1 MVPNMLSKEELE
13 NLDSTL
19 LSEEPIKKFGCVIV
33 GDNFS
38 KTFTPP
44 LVDDPWVGQKL
55 CGLPLIDFILI
66 SLARTPVTN
75 VVVMSSNFPEKWKEY
90 YSKKYYNHFWKIN
103 FVEQKTAN
111 CVGDILREVRQRNL
125 LYMDFILIPNILTLI
140 SGDFKKEINEFEEG
154 RVKNQ
159 NHLITCLYVPSH
171 DSQNLFVIN
180 SENAKVVNFNND
192 MKAGKSKIKKN
203 AFTENLQY
211 CSNLKPLPLWIC
223 GKEVFDVFGE
233 NFDLTDIEDV
243 MRHMLA
249 NEEVMCAYTCMRQVS
264 GSSYAAEAND
274 FIEWI
279 GLQSKFLR
287 SCFYPL
293 KPIQVAVDNNTNVN
307 LLQLYHSVYIGHDRK
322 DLNFRSKGVT
332 TSNSRRSYIG
342 WVPNKSADL
351 QLEIIDSS
359 IAGAI
364 NLIKGSS
371 FKYCMIGKKFSSESL
386 LNLERCIFGDNVKI
400 GKNCIIGKEVFIGND
415 VVIPDNQSIP
425 DNAMIF
431 SKLVENDD
439 NRFTSQKNGNYYIWK
454 TVRDVHLWKKNK
466 EYFNFKCIGRDIFG
480 DDEEIK
486 NSDDEINNTDHIGD
500 SSIKTEQNCLETFAG
515 EVKDSMLA
523 TLQSSDPFDRG
534 NISSLILEINSSKM
548 VHNVHMDGVCLTVMT
563 TLLQIEE
570 NITWKR
576 LNDLLNGWK
585 PIIKNYFND
594 NHSIKLILVAIEDIV
609 KNNDALSKLMVKV
622 IHMFYNEDIL
632 SEMVIIE
639 WYEKLAEDHKLKVD
653 AKVLYDWL
661 CQDTEEE
668 DDSDDEN

>member
-19 LSEEPIKKFGCVIV
+19 LSEEPVKKFGCVIV

-44 LVDDPWVGQKL
+44 LLDDPWVGQKL

-75 VVVMSSNFPEKWKEY
+75 VVVMSSNFPNKWKEY

-125 LYMDFILIPNILTLI
+125 LNMDFILIPNILTLI
-140 SGDFKKEINEFEEG
+140 SGDFKKEISEFEEG
-154 RVKNQ
+154 RIKNH
-159 NHLITCLYVPSH
+159 NHLITCLYVQSH

-180 SENAKVVNFNND
+180 SENAKIVNFHTD
-192 MKAGKSKIKKN
+192 VKSRKTKIKKN

-243 MRHMLA
+243 MRHILA
-249 NEEVMCAYTCMRQVS
+249 NEEVMCVYTCMRQVS
-264 GSSYAAEAND
+264 GNSYAAEAND

-293 KPIQVAVDNNTNVN
+293 KPIQVAVDNNPNVN
-307 LLQLYHSVYIGHDRK
+307 LLQLYHSVYIGHNRK

-359 IAGAI
+359 IAGAV
-364 NLIKGSS
+364 NLVKGSS
-371 FKYCMIGKKFSSESL
+371 FKHC
-386 LNLERCIFGDNVKI
+386 
-400 GKNCIIGKEVFIGND
+400 KNCKIGKEVFIGND
-415 VVIPDNQSIP
+415 VTIPDNQEIH

-431 SKLVENDD
+431 SKPVEHDD
-439 NRFTSQKNGNYYIWK
+439 NRFISTKNGNYYIWK
-454 TVRDVHLWKKNK
+454 TTKDVHLWQKNK
-466 EYFNFKCIGRDIFG
+466 EAFNFKCIVKDIFTNF
-480 DDEEIK
+480 DENK
-486 NSDDEINNTDHIGD
+486 NSDDEVDNTDHIGD
-500 SSIKTEQNCLETFAG
+500 SSIKTEQNCLETFAI

-523 TLQSSDPFDRG
+523 TLQSSNPFDKG

-570 NITWKR
+570 NMTWKR
-576 LNDLLNGWK
+576 LNELLTGWK

-594 NHSIKLILVAIEDIV
+594 HHSIKLILVAIEDIV
-609 KNNDALSKLMVKV
+609 KNNDTLSKLMVKV
-622 IHMFYNEDIL
+622 IHMLYNEDIL
-632 SEMVIIE
+632 SEMVVIE
-639 WYEKLAEDHKLKVD
+639 WYEKLAEDHRLKAD
-653 AKVLYDWL
+653 SKVLYEWL
-661 CQDTEEE
+661 CQDTE
-668 DDSDDEN
+668 DDSDE